1 MSRFAPGAARR
12 LGIGLAIATLVI
24 ALDQWSKQMVLARWP
39 QSHDV
44 PIPMVPT
51 LDLALNWNRGVS
63 FSIGNNLGD
72 ADRFIFVAL
81 SLVVSAGLLVW
92 LARGVKPVV
101 LAGLGL
107 VIGGAL
113 GNCWDRIRFGA
124 VEDFIYFHVGA
135 FHWPVFNLADSAI
148 CVGAGLMIFD
158 SLFDRSLSHKN
169 TP

>member
-1 MSRFAPGAARR
+1 MSRFAPGAKRR
-12 LGIGLAIATLVI
+12 IGVAAIVAALI
-24 ALDQWSKQMVLARWP
+24 FALDQWSKQLVLAHWP

-44 PIPMVPT
+44 PIPMLPA

-63 FSIGNNLGD
+63 FSIGNNLGS

-81 SLVVSAGLLVW
+81 SLVVSAGLFFWV
-92 LARGVKPVV
+92 ARGVKRLV
-101 LAGLGL
+101 LTGLAL

-135 FHWPVFNLADSAI
+135 FHYPVFNLADSAI
-148 CVGAGLMIFD
+148 CVGAGLLIFD
-158 SLFDRSLSHKN
+158 SLFDRPLSHKN

>member
-1 MSRFAPGAARR
+1 MSRFSPGAGRR
-12 LGIGLAIATLVI
+12 LSAGLALAALVI
-24 ALDQWSKQMVLARWP
+24 LLDQWSKRMIVTHWP
-39 QSHDV
+39 QSRDMLV
-44 PIPMVPT
+44 PIVPT

-63 FSIGNNLGD
+63 FSLGNNLGD

-81 SLVVSAGLLVW
+81 SLIVSLGLVVW
-92 LARGVKPVV
+92 IARGVKPLV
-101 LAGLGL
+101 LAALGL

-113 GNCWDRIRFGA
+113 GNCWDRIRVGA